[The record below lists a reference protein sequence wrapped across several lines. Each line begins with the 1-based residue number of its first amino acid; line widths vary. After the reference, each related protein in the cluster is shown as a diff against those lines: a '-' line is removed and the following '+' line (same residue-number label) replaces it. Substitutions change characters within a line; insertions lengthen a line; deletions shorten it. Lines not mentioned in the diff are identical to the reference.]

1 MAVARKGISLAER
14 VAVGERQ
21 VAEAGSPAAES
32 STDERPTTS
41 GRARRII
48 TTGLVLAMAVVAL
61 ETTVVVTALPT
72 IAGELDRLDLYPWV
86 FSAYLLTS
94 TVTVPLYGKLADV
107 FGRRR
112 VFLFGMVVFLVGS
125 ILCGLARGMTEL
137 IVFRAIQGLGAGA
150 VMPSIF
156 TVVADLYRLH
166 ERAKVQGVFSTLWG
180 IASLVGPGLGAYL
193 TITWSWRSVFFIGVP
208 FGLAAAIFFICFFKE
223 NVEPRKVSLDVVGS
237 LLLMGGLTTL
247 LLALTQGTEGPGW
260 TSPLVLG
267 LLAGS
272 LVMLV
277 GFLVV
282 ERRAPDPVLPLEL
295 FTLRVMSV
303 SSAANF
309 LSGAVLFGVT
319 SYVPLFVQGARGEG
333 AAGAGAA
340 LTPMLVTWSLSGF
353 VGPRLLLRFG
363 FRATAIGST
372 LLIALGAA
380 GLILA
385 SLDAPPVVLYL
396 SMALFG
402 FGFGP
407 STSAFLILLQE
418 AVPWSQRGVATSSTQ
433 LFRSLGGTIGVAL
446 LGSILHVSLT
456 SRIAAAGLDPSA
468 VGSLLAPHGG
478 SAASAAETALRAALA
493 DSLQPVFGLTFLIA
507 AATLLIVLVFARDV
521 KLPRSS

>member
-1 MAVARKGISLAER
+1 
-14 VAVGERQ
+14 
-21 VAEAGSPAAES
+21 
-32 STDERPTTS
+32 
-41 GRARRII
+41 
-48 TTGLVLAMAVVAL
+48 MAVVAL

-112 VFLFGMVVFLVGS
+112 VFLFGMVVFLAGS

-137 IVFRAIQGLGAGA
+137 VVFRAIQGLGAGA

-180 IASLVGPGLGAYL
+180 IASLIGPGLGAWL
-193 TITWSWRSVFFIGVP
+193 TITWSWRAVFFIGVP
-208 FGLAAAIFFICFFKE
+208 FGLAASIFFICFFKE
-223 NVEPRKVSLDVVGS
+223 RIEPRKVSLDIAGS
-237 LLLMGGLTTL
+237 LLLMVGLTAL

-267 LLAGS
+267 LLAAS
-272 LVMLV
+272 VLMLV
-277 GFLVV
+277 GFIVV
-282 ERRAPDPVLPLEL
+282 ERRAPDPVLPLDL
-295 FTLRVMSV
+295 FKLRVMSV

-380 GLILA
+380 GPGDREPGRPADRALRLDGA
-385 SLDAPPVVLYL
+385 VRLRVRTEHVGVHDPGPGGRALEPARRGDLLDAALPQPRRHDRRGAARLDPPRQPDRPHH
-396 SMALFG
+396 G
-402 FGFGP
+402 G
-407 STSAFLILLQE
+407 
-418 AVPWSQRGVATSSTQ
+418 
-433 LFRSLGGTIGVAL
+433 RSGCVGDRL
-446 LGSILHVSLT
+446 
-456 SRIAAAGLDPSA
+456 AAG
-468 VGSLLAPHGG
+468 
-478 SAASAAETALRAALA
+478 AARRLGERRRGRA
-493 DSLQPVFGLTFLIA
+493 
-507 AATLLIVLVFARDV
+507 
-521 KLPRSS
+521 PRSARRAPSSRSSG